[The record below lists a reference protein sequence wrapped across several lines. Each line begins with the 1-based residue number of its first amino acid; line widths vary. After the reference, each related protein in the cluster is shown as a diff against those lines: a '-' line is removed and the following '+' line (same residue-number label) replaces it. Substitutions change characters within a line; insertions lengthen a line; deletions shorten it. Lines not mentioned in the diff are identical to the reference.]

1 MPTNLMLMGS
11 ISSQDAN
18 GTGNGHNNY
27 DFLADD
33 VNIQQVLSKERLLN
47 FAEKLT
53 LVFALKENLTEMS
66 QLESFLIEACRSQE
80 RIMASSNIENTLFR
94 PSSTMKFT

>member
-1 MPTNLMLMGS
+1 MLMGS
-11 ISSQDAN
+11 MSSHDAN
-18 GTGNGHNNY
+18 GLNGHNNY

-33 VNIQQVLSKERLLN
+33 DVNQVLTKERLQN

-66 QLESFLIEACRSQE
+66 QLESFLIEACRS
-80 RIMASSNIENTLFR
+80 
-94 PSSTMKFT
+94 

>member
-1 MPTNLMLMGS
+1 MGS
-11 ISSQDAN
+11 MSSHDAN
-18 GTGNGHNNY
+18 GLNAHNNY

-33 VNIQQVLSKERLLN
+33 DDGVNHLLSNERLYN

-66 QLESFLIEACRSQE
+66 QLESFLIEACRS
-80 RIMASSNIENTLFR
+80 
-94 PSSTMKFT
+94 

>member
-1 MPTNLMLMGS
+1 MMPTNPMLMGS
-11 ISSQDAN
+11 MSSQDAN
-18 GTGNGHNNY
+18 GGNGHNNY

-33 VNIQQVLSKERLLN
+33 VNINQVLSKERLQN

-66 QLESFLIEACRSQE
+66 QLESFLIEACRS
-80 RIMASSNIENTLFR
+80 
-94 PSSTMKFT
+94 